1 MQVPIKSGNQLT
13 RTSAADMPST
23 IVAGQNAPGV
33 GALTQTAPGPASAV
47 VPYQFN
53 STVSNPI
60 VIPPKKFAE
69 GGEVP
74 GQGALTQAQPFAGY
88 VQGDSGGQA
97 DLIDAKLSAGEYVF
111 DADTVASLG
120 DGNNAA
126 GAAKLDQ
133 LREELRAQKR
143 STPNGE
149 IPPQAQG
156 ALSYMKGGQA

>member
-1 MQVPIKSGNQLT
+1 MT
-13 RTSAADMPST
+13 
-23 IVAGQNAPGV
+23 
-33 GALTQTAPGPASAV
+33 
-47 VPYQFN
+47 
-53 STVSNPI
+53 NPI

-69 GGEVP
+69 GGEV
-74 GQGALTQAQPFAGY
+74 GEGALTQAQPFTGY

-143 STPNGE
+143 AAPNGE

-156 ALSYMKGGQA
+156 ALSYMKGGRA